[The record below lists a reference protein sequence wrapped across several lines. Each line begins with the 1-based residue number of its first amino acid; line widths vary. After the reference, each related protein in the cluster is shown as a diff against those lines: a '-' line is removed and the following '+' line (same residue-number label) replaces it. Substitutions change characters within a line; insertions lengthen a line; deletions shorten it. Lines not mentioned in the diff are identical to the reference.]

1 MKTLYIWNFFF
12 FINLSFLYDVFQITV
27 DMHMFMELGAF
38 GLALILKKNYFSLFV
53 QTAYGQVLIRI
64 RKHLEVNFLICM
76 YMQGH
81 VFKVYQIQTKS
92 VDSMYTGSRA
102 VFCDMVSKD

>member
-1 MKTLYIWNFFF
+1 
-12 FINLSFLYDVFQITV
+12 
-27 DMHMFMELGAF
+27 
-38 GLALILKKNYFSLFV
+38 
-53 QTAYGQVLIRI
+53 
-64 RKHLEVNFLICM
+64 M

-92 VDSMYTGSRA
+92 VDSMYTVSRA